1 METFLLKNYSVF
13 LFIQC
18 MMGVIGIV
26 VLANI
31 LILLLRELY
40 LTWREKKAKQK
51 EGSQQQEKATWLP
64 EPPVLLTHIIKT

>member
-1 METFLLKNYSVF
+1 MKNYSVF
-13 LFIQC
+13 LFFQC

-26 VLANI
+26 VLVNI

-51 EGSQQQEKATWLP
+51 EGCQQPVSYTHLTLP
-64 EPPVLLTHIIKT
+64 TT